1 MHISDYWHLSSSI
14 QLILCDPYIV
24 FVIFW
29 VGSTDMA
36 GTGTISSMDLHNV
49 GDGKDFISNL
59 PDDILRHI
67 LSLLPAKDAVGTSI
81 LARRWKSLWIDLS
94 AFNFDR
100 PTNQLFDLVHIL
112 LKRSNSSSPLRLRI
126 AMHGSGVTVDR
137 AKFQSF
143 LYYAK
148 LDKVEELN
156 ISLDL
161 KSNPFIL
168 PITFSSASLN
178 SLCLELKCVL
188 HIPSWDFPS
197 LKTLVISSVIFAN
210 NNSLRR
216 PLSGCILQKL
226 VLHGCDWKNI
236 QEISV
241 VMPTLRELSITFP
254 CFDADYFLDSKV
266 KIDAE
271 NLLSFSCIGC
281 LTFEFVLVNLTS
293 IVEAYIDFS
302 SGFPSDHLYIAAH
315 EIKLL
320 SGLHR
325 VKSLSLTI
333 DTLEVCIIYHLH
345 YFNIVA
351 FNYVF
356 FSIQTT
362 FFLSITITNRFFPF
376 YSVFHMQ

>member
-1 MHISDYWHLSSSI
+1 
-14 QLILCDPYIV
+14 
-24 FVIFW
+24 
-29 VGSTDMA
+29 MA
-36 GTGTISSMDLHNV
+36 GTGTVKIYNV
-49 GDGKDFISNL
+49 GDRKDFISNL
-59 PDDILRHI
+59 PDDILHHI

-94 AFNFDR
+94 AFDFDR
-100 PTNQLFDLVHIL
+100 PTNQLFDLVDIL
-112 LKRSNSSSPLRLRI
+112 LERSSRIAIRLRI

-148 LDKVEELN
+148 LDKVEDLN

-188 HIPSWDFPS
+188 YIPSWGFSS
-197 LKTLVISSVIFAN
+197 LKTLMISSVTFAN
-210 NNSLRR
+210 DNSLRR

-226 VLHGCDWKNI
+226 VLHECDWKNI

-241 VMPTLRELSITFP
+241 VMPALRELSITFP
-254 CFDADYFLDSKV
+254 SFDADYFLDSKV
-266 KIDAE
+266 WIDAE

-281 LTFEFVLVNLTS
+281 LTFEFVLVNLAS
-293 IVEAYIDFS
+293 IVDADIDFS

-333 DTLEVCIIYHLH
+333 DTLEVCIYIIFIILILLPLTMCFLVFKLH
-345 YFNIVA
+345 
-351 FNYVF
+351 
-356 FSIQTT
+356 FSSASQ
-362 FFLSITITNRFFPF
+362 
-376 YSVFHMQ
+376 

>member
-1 MHISDYWHLSSSI
+1 MDISDCW
-14 QLILCDPYIV
+14 QLILRNPYIV

-36 GTGTISSMDLHNV
+36 GTGTIKIYNV

-59 PDDILRHI
+59 PDEILHHI

-100 PTNQLFDLVHIL
+100 PTNQLFHLVHRL
-112 LKRSNSSSPLRLRI
+112 LKRSSRTAIRLRI
-126 AMHGSGVTVDR
+126 AMDGSGVTVDR
-137 AKFQSF
+137 AKFQCF
-143 LYYAK
+143 LYAAE
-148 LDKVEELN
+148 LDKVQELN

-188 HIPSWDFPS
+188 YIPSWGFS
-197 LKTLVISSVIFAN
+197 GLKTLMISLVTFAN
-210 NNSLRR
+210 DNSLRR
-216 PLSGCILQKL
+216 PLSECIFLRKL

-236 QEISV
+236 EEISV
-241 VMPTLRELSITFP
+241 VMPTLRELSITFSR
-254 CFDADYFLDSKV
+254 FHAHYLVNSKV

-271 NLLSFSCIGC
+271 NLLSFSCRGC

-293 IVEAYIDFS
+293 IVNAYIDFK
-302 SGFPSDHLYIAAH
+302 SGFPSNYLYTAAH

-325 VKSLSLTI
+325 VESLSLTI
-333 DTLEVCIIYHLH
+333 DTLEVCIIYHLLLPLILCSLVFKLH
-345 YFNIVA
+345 FSSASQEWI
-351 FNYVF
+351 VF
-356 FSIQTT
+356 F
-362 FFLSITITNRFFPF
+362 FL
-376 YSVFHMQ
+376 